1 MRNDLDLDLFYQAVR
16 KESDRIDDLN
26 EPVLP
31 RKRLQPNFSIL
42 QFRSGHEEK
51 SDPVEPYNPTTVK
64 ELQLKF
70 NYSLTTVQLQLKNT
84 LKLFTL
90 KLSILFITH

>member
-31 RKRLQPNFSIL
+31 RKRLQPNYSIL
-42 QFRSGHEEK
+42 QFMSGHEAK
-51 SDPVEPYNPTTVK
+51 SE
-64 ELQLKF
+64 
-70 NYSLTTVQLQLKNT
+70 LQLKNT
-84 LKLFTL
+84 LKLFTS
-90 KLSILFITH
+90 KPSMLFITH